1 MTKKGRCLEAQSGYV
16 LTAFPEA
23 IAQKVCNRIFPV
35 NIRDALPSLIGTV
48 SGQARRGGGCADFA
62 SSSRPWIA
70 AFLEFDDLA
79 GRAAKTAILWQ
90 IVDISE
96 EPC

>member
-1 MTKKGRCLEAQSGYV
+1 MTKKGRCLEAQSAYV
-16 LTAFPEA
+16 LSCLT
-23 IAQKVCNRIFPV
+23 
-35 NIRDALPSLIGTV
+35 GTV

-96 EPC
+96 GSC